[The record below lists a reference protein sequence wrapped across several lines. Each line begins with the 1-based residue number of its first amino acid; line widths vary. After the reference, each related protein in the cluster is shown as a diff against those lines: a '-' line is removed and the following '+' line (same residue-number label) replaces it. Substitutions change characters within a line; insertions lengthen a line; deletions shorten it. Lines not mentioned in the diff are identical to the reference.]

1 MNKKG
6 FTLVEVIV
14 CISLLVIIGVGSF
27 VGIRMVNKK
36 INIDNLNQITDKAV
50 QAAQVYIETNKEAT
64 NQLYSNKNG
73 VSLPLQL
80 LVSEG
85 LLNLDGTK
93 LEEDDLKNQYV
104 VTFLGGTGSS
114 ENCEQITS
122 TTSWSNNK
130 PIYLCMNSTTGSS
143 NLATIDPTKYGNK
156 TYVSNEPYYFKG
168 TYPNNYAYFNG
179 NRMRIISVDVDDTLT
194 VAGYIGSYQ
203 FAGTNETKT
212 TIFNEN
218 EVFDFPTIWSGR
230 GCSKCYVD
238 RYAYSSKCQKDL
250 KYQTAS
256 ERATDV
262 YGGFHIEPYMYY
274 NTEICENNQ
283 TNLYP
288 SVSQTGN
295 TVYGYTWLNSNYR
308 YLHLKSCM
316 KIASGAGSFDN
327 PYIIKDNNC

>member
-6 FTLVEVIV
+6 FTLVEIVV
-14 CISLLVIIGVGSF
+14 CISLLAIIGVGSF

-36 INIDNLNQITDKAV
+36 INIDKLNQITDKAV

-73 VSLPLQL
+73 VSLLLQL
-80 LVSEG
+80 LVNEG

-93 LEEDDLKNQYV
+93 LKDDDLKNQYV

-168 TYPNNYAYFNG
+168 LDPNNWIKVRYIANKENNNSYVEKYGRIYYIDRDDSIIITGSDIPVRYRVTGTRGNGRAILSSIEGFSYYIFDNEDISNSKKSICFNT
-179 NRMRIISVDVDDTLT
+179 SDKV
-194 VAGYIGSYQ
+194 
-203 FAGTNETKT
+203 
-212 TIFNEN
+212 FNEIDN
-218 EVFDFPTIWSGR
+218 ICNYSWYQSTGLWRSNTGSVKITGGTGASNNPFTI
-230 GCSKCYVD
+230 
-238 RYAYSSKCQKDL
+238 
-250 KYQTAS
+250 TI
-256 ERATDV
+256 T
-262 YGGFHIEPYMYY
+262 
-274 NTEICENNQ
+274 NQ
-283 TNLYP
+283 
-288 SVSQTGN
+288 
-295 TVYGYTWLNSNYR
+295 
-308 YLHLKSCM
+308 
-316 KIASGAGSFDN
+316 
-327 PYIIKDNNC
+327 

>member
-6 FTLVEVIV
+6 FTLVEIVV
-14 CISLLVIIGVGSF
+14 CISLLVIIAVGSF

-36 INIDNLNQITDKAV
+36 INIDKLNQITDKAV

-80 LVSEG
+80 LVNEG

-93 LEEDDLKNQYV
+93 LKDDDLKNQYV

-168 TYPNNYAYFNG
+168 LNPNNWVEIEGLSCSSNN
-179 NRMRIISVDVDDTLT
+179 NRLT
-194 VAGYIGSYQ
+194 AINYIDY
-203 FAGTNETKT
+203 
-212 TIFNEN
+212 
-218 EVFDFPTIWSGR
+218 
-230 GCSKCYVD
+230 
-238 RYAYSSKCQKDL
+238 YSTWDANAKE
-250 KYQTAS
+250 YNT
-256 ERATDV
+256 
-262 YGGFHIEPYMYY
+262 YY
-274 NTEICENNQ
+274 NREYTRFCWWSWLYTTCSDSYPYRFNNKI
-283 TNLYP
+283 NDNRGNSSPYP
-288 SVSQTGN
+288 FYRLPKECKIKSGTGA
-295 TVYGYTWLNSNYR
+295 
-308 YLHLKSCM
+308 
-316 KIASGAGSFDN
+316 IDN
-327 PYIIKDNNC
+327 KFKVEC